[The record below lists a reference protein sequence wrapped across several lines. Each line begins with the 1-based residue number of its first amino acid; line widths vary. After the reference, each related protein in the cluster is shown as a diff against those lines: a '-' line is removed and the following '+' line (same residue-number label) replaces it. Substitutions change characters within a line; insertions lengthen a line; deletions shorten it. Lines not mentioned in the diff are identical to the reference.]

1 MQKLLITIILTFCA
15 LQNFAQTEYG
25 VASYY
30 GDYFHGRPTAS
41 GEKYNQFALTAAH
54 KTLPLGTI
62 VKVTNAQN
70 NKSVYVKVND
80 RGPFVK
86 GRIIDLSTKAAE
98 LLGYRNKGTCYVKI
112 EIVKPDQIPDN
123 LLAAS
128 KDIAKENG
136 VGTNDSTTMND
147 TLSNMKTIA
156 TVNKETVT
164 NSNTKNAT
172 TSNSPTNIPQPAI
185 EIKEANQYG
194 IKNKSA
200 YFVITNLDKNKL
212 GFYGLQLGVF
222 SDPAVIFPMIADLE
236 SLYHEN
242 VAIQQAEVDGKIVY
256 KLLVG
261 KFQNRAYADALKLVV
276 SQKYKDA
283 FVVKYE

>member
-1 MQKLLITIILTFCA
+1 MQRILIVTILMFSFFA
-15 LQNFAQTEYG
+15 NFAQTEFG
-25 VASYY
+25 VASFY
-30 GDYFHGRPTAS
+30 GIEFNGKPTAS
-41 GEKYNQFALTAAH
+41 GEIYSQNKLTAAH
-54 KTLPLGTI
+54 KTLPLGTV

-70 NKSVYVKVND
+70 NKSVFVKIND

-86 GRIIDLSTKAAE
+86 GRVIDLSTKAAE

-112 EIVKPDQIPDN
+112 EIVKPDQTPAD
-123 LLAAS
+123 LLSAS
-128 KDIAKENG
+128 IDIAKENG
-136 VGTNDSTTMND
+136 IGKIDSTSGND
-147 TLSNMKTIA
+147 TLSDLKTNTA
-156 TVNKETVT
+156 VNKEVIT
-164 NSNTKNAT
+164 T
-172 TSNSPTNIPQPAI
+172 TSNNKATAVPVNNMPQPAI
-185 EIKEANQYG
+185 EIKEANSYG

-222 SDPAVIFPMIADLE
+222 SDPSVIFPMIADLE

-242 VAIQQAEVDGKIVY
+242 VAIQQAEVDGKTVY

-261 KFQNRAYADALKLVV
+261 KFQNRAYADALKLLV

>member
-1 MQKLLITIILTFCA
+1 MQKLLITIILTVSA
-15 LQNFAQTEYG
+15 LLNFAQTEFG

-62 VKVTNAQN
+62 LKVTNAQN

-80 RGPFVK
+80 RGPYVK

-98 LLGYRNKGTCYVKI
+98 ILGYRNKGTCYVKI
-112 EIVKPDQIPDN
+112 EIVKPNQTPKD
-123 LLAAS
+123 LLSAS
-128 KDIAKENG
+128 LDIAKENG
-136 VGTNDSTTMND
+136 IGTSDSMTKPD
-147 TLSNMKTIA
+147 TVSSLNAYSAKKPFENTN
-156 TVNKETVT
+156 NKT
-164 NSNTKNAT
+164 NS
-172 TSNSPTNIPQPAI
+172 SSSPASMPQPAI
-185 EIKEANQYG
+185 EIKEANQHG

-222 SDPAVIFPMIADLE
+222 SDPSVIFPMIADLE

-242 VAIQQAEVDGKIVY
+242 VAIQQTEVDGKIVY

-261 KFQNRAYADALKLVV
+261 KFQNRAYADALKLIV

>member
-1 MQKLLITIILTFCA
+1 MQKLLITIILTVSA
-15 LQNFAQTEYG
+15 LQNFAQTEFG

-30 GDYFHGRPTAS
+30 GIDFDGRPTAS
-41 GEKYNQFALTAAH
+41 GEIYSQNKLTAAH

-70 NKSVYVKVND
+70 NKSVFVKVND
-80 RGPFVK
+80 RGPYVK

-98 LLGYRNKGTCYVKI
+98 ILGYRNKGTCYVKI
-112 EIVKPDQIPDN
+112 EIVKPDQTPQD
-123 LLAAS
+123 LLSAS
-128 KDIAKENG
+128 LDIAKENG
-136 VGTNDSTTMND
+136 IGTNDSMAKTD
-147 TLSNMKTIA
+147 TISSLSAYSAKKPSENTN
-156 TVNKETVT
+156 NKT
-164 NSNTKNAT
+164 NS
-172 TSNSPTNIPQPAI
+172 SSSPVSIPQPAI

-222 SDPAVIFPMIADLE
+222 SDPSVIFPMIADLE

-256 KLLVG
+256 KLLIG
-261 KFQNRAYADALKLVV
+261 KFQNRAYADALKLIV

>member
-1 MQKLLITIILTFCA
+1 MQKLLITIILTVSA
-15 LQNFAQTEYG
+15 LLNFAQTEFG

-62 VKVTNAQN
+62 LKVTNAQN

-80 RGPFVK
+80 RGPYVK

-98 LLGYRNKGTCYVKI
+98 ILGYRNKGTCYVKI
-112 EIVKPDQIPDN
+112 EIVKPNQTPKD
-123 LLAAS
+123 LLSAS
-128 KDIAKENG
+128 LDIAKENG
-136 VGTNDSTTMND
+136 IGTNDSMTKPD
-147 TLSNMKTIA
+147 TVSSLNAYSAKKPFENTN
-156 TVNKETVT
+156 NKT
-164 NSNTKNAT
+164 NS
-172 TSNSPTNIPQPAI
+172 SSSPASMPQPAI
-185 EIKEANQYG
+185 EIKEANQHG

-222 SDPAVIFPMIADLE
+222 SDPSVIFPMIADLE

-242 VAIQQAEVDGKIVY
+242 VAIQQTEVDGKIVY

-261 KFQNRAYADALKLVV
+261 KFQNRAYTDALKLIV

>member
-1 MQKLLITIILTFCA
+1 MFSTLL
-15 LQNFAQTEYG
+15 NFAQTEFG

-30 GDYFHGRPTAS
+30 GIDFEGRPTAS
-41 GEKYNQFALTAAH
+41 GEIYSQNKLTAAH

-62 VKVTNAQN
+62 LKVTNAQN

-86 GRIIDLSTKAAE
+86 GRILDLSTKAAE
-98 LLGYRNKGTCYVKI
+98 ILGYRNKGTCYVKM
-112 EIVKPDQIPDN
+112 EIVQPDQIPDN

-136 VGTNDSTTMND
+136 IGNDSISSDTVSSLNAFPANKPTTPN
-147 TLSNMKTIA
+147 NGKTTA
-156 TVNKETVT
+156 
-164 NSNTKNAT
+164 SNT
-172 TSNSPTNIPQPAI
+172 PTNMPQPAV

-194 IKNKSA
+194 IKNRSA

-222 SDPAVIFPMIADLE
+222 SDPSVIFPMIAELE

-261 KFQNRAYADALKLVV
+261 KFQNRAYADALKLQV

>member
-1 MQKLLITIILTFCA
+1 MQKLLITIILTVSA
-15 LQNFAQTEYG
+15 LLNFAQTEFG

-62 VKVTNAQN
+62 LKVTNAQN

-80 RGPFVK
+80 RGPYVK

-98 LLGYRNKGTCYVKI
+98 ILGYRNKGTCYVKI
-112 EIVKPDQIPDN
+112 EIVKPNQTPKD
-123 LLAAS
+123 LLSAS
-128 KDIAKENG
+128 LDIAKENG
-136 VGTNDSTTMND
+136 IGTSDSMTKPD
-147 TLSNMKTIA
+147 TVSSLNAYSAKKPFENTN
-156 TVNKETVT
+156 NKT
-164 NSNTKNAT
+164 NS
-172 TSNSPTNIPQPAI
+172 SSSPASMPQPAI
-185 EIKEANQYG
+185 EIKEANQHG

-222 SDPAVIFPMIADLE
+222 SDPSVIFPMIADLE

-242 VAIQQAEVDGKIVY
+242 VAIQQTEVDGKIIY

-261 KFQNRAYADALKLVV
+261 KFQNRAYADALKLIV

>member
-1 MQKLLITIILTFCA
+1 MQKLLITIILTVSA
-15 LQNFAQTEYG
+15 LLNFAQTEFG

-62 VKVTNAQN
+62 LKVTNAQN

-80 RGPFVK
+80 RGPYVK

-98 LLGYRNKGTCYVKI
+98 ILGYRNKGTCYVKI
-112 EIVKPDQIPDN
+112 EIVKPNQTPKD
-123 LLAAS
+123 LLSAS
-128 KDIAKENG
+128 LDIAKENG
-136 VGTNDSTTMND
+136 IGTNDSLTKPD
-147 TLSNMKTIA
+147 TVSSLNAYSAKKPFENTNTK
-156 TVNKETVT
+156 T
-164 NSNTKNAT
+164 NS
-172 TSNSPTNIPQPAI
+172 SSSPASMPQPAI
-185 EIKEANQYG
+185 EIKEANQHG

-222 SDPAVIFPMIADLE
+222 SDPSVIFPMIADLE

-242 VAIQQAEVDGKIVY
+242 VAIQQTEVDGKIVY

-261 KFQNRAYADALKLVV
+261 KFQNRAYADALKLIV

>member
-1 MQKLLITIILTFCA
+1 MQKLLITIILTVSA
-15 LQNFAQTEYG
+15 LLNFAQTEFG

-62 VKVTNAQN
+62 LKVTNAQN

-80 RGPFVK
+80 RGPYVK

-98 LLGYRNKGTCYVKI
+98 ILGYRNKGTCYVKI
-112 EIVKPDQIPDN
+112 EIVKPNQTPKD
-123 LLAAS
+123 LLSAS
-128 KDIAKENG
+128 LDIAKENG
-136 VGTNDSTTMND
+136 IGTNDSMTKPD
-147 TLSNMKTIA
+147 TVSSLNAYSAKKPFENTN
-156 TVNKETVT
+156 NKT
-164 NSNTKNAT
+164 NS
-172 TSNSPTNIPQPAI
+172 SSSPASLPQPAI
-185 EIKEANQYG
+185 EIKEANQHG

-222 SDPAVIFPMIADLE
+222 SDPSVIFPMIADLE

-242 VAIQQAEVDGKIVY
+242 VAIQQTEVDGKIVY

-261 KFQNRAYADALKLVV
+261 KFQNRAYADALKLIV